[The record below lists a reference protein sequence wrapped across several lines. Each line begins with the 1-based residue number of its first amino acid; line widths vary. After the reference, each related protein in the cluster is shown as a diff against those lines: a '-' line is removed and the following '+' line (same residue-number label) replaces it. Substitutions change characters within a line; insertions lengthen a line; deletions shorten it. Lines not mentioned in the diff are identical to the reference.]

1 MKIRTARYVF
11 KEGFL
16 NAYRNRLMSLASIAI
31 VIASLIIFGIFLL
44 VTANLNYNLENLK
57 EEQPEMQVFCY
68 PEMDDA
74 QIDNVEKAIEK
85 DSRIK
90 EYRKVGKTEAFSK
103 VKNEIFKGK
112 EYLLE
117 DLDES
122 IMPVS
127 FIIKLE
133 DPEDSEAVVKKFKA
147 MSEVKNVTIASE
159 AIEFITKIT
168 YWVPLVSGVL
178 LIILLVISM
187 FIIAN
192 SIKLTVFARRREI
205 NIMKYIGATDW
216 FIRWPFIVEGVIIGL
231 LGAAIAFVLTWLGY
245 DAIEQKS
252 SVALVK
258 VGLNIIKLMKFD
270 EIAAVTSLIFGITG
284 TAVGAVGSFFSI
296 RKYLKV

>member
-31 VIASLIIFGIFLL
+31 VIASLMIFGIFLL

-68 PEMDDA
+68 PEMDEA
-74 QIDNVEKAIEK
+74 QIGNVEKAIKK

-90 EYRKVGKTEAFSK
+90 EYRKVSKTEAFTK

-127 FIIKLE
+127 FIIKLGN
-133 DPEDSEAVVKKFKA
+133 PEDSEAVVKKFKA

-159 AIEFITKIT
+159 AIEFIAKIT

-231 LGAAIAFVLTWLGY
+231 LGAIIAFVLIWLGY

-252 SVALVK
+252 SIALAK
-258 VGLNIIKLMKFD
+258 IGLSIIKLMKFD
-270 EIAAVTSLIFGITG
+270 EIAIITSLVFGITG
-284 TAVGAVGSFFSI
+284 AAVGAVGSFMSI